1 MPGLDW
7 LTSRPIAHR
16 GLHNSANGVIENT
29 ATAFIAAMAG
39 VFGIET
45 DLQISADGEAMVH
58 HDDALGRLTQ
68 GNQPLARMNV
78 AAIRAVR
85 FKATDDRILAL
96 SELCELVAG
105 RVPLLLELKSRF
117 DGDMRL
123 AARTASVLADY
134 AGPVAVMSFDPA
146 PIAALRRIA
155 PTLTRGI
162 VAERH
167 YTHHEWD
174 RLSAAAKFRLS
185 FLLHA
190 PWTRPQFLAYSV
202 RDLPAA
208 VPLIARKLF
217 GLPLLTWTVR
227 TPADVARAGRHADQ
241 IIFEGFRP
249 ALAPINNS

>member
-39 VFGIET
+39 GFGIET

-134 AGPVAVMSFDPA
+134 AGPVAVMSFDPE
-146 PIAALRRIA
+146 PIAAIRRIA

-167 YTHHEWD
+167 YTHHEWN

-208 VPLIARKLF
+208 APLIARKVF
-217 GLPLLTWTVR
+217 GLPILTWTVR
-227 TPADVARAGRHADQ
+227 SASVRADAAPWADQ

-249 ALAPINNS
+249 S